1 MFNRRRDEVS
11 GKIHQHRQLK
21 VDSLDFDSLNRVSC
35 AGQVN
40 TLHCFSFLCLAAS
53 AVSFA
58 CAKPW
63 PGRVALAAPF
73 VLSALQALRPDS
85 AEALALRLW
94 QDVE

>member
-1 MFNRRRDEVS
+1 M
-11 GKIHQHRQLK
+11 
-21 VDSLDFDSLNRVSC
+21 
-35 AGQVN
+35 N
-40 TLHCFSFLCLAAS
+40 TLHCFSFLCLAVS

-58 CAKPW
+58 CGKPW
-63 PGRVALAAPF
+63 PGRVALVAPF

>member
-1 MFNRRRDEVS
+1 MS
-11 GKIHQHRQLK
+11 PSLK
-21 VDSLDFDSLNRVSC
+21 LTVLTLTVLTVFF
-35 AGQVN
+35 AWQVN